1 MNKFNFKK
9 RNLVSGPHL
18 LGPVLII
25 AGLFALLSP
34 LFLKSESSME
44 KIIGVGVG
52 AIVIGLGIVS
62 SYSCMLIDFTEKR
75 FKEYFSIG
83 GFKFGEWADLPDIST
98 VKVIS
103 NSYVLTNTPN
113 GISPTFSGKVTDFR
127 ISLHS
132 DASKPAFSF
141 VYSNKDK
148 AIKKAKKL
156 ASNLD
161 AELVL
166 KISE

>member
-1 MNKFNFKK
+1 MNRFNFKK
-9 RNLVSGPHL
+9 RNLVSGLHL

-34 LFLKSESSME
+34 LFMESGSSME

-62 SYSCMLIDFTEKR
+62 SFSGTLIDFNEKR
-75 FKEYFSIG
+75 FKEYFSIVG
-83 GFKFGEWADLPDIST
+83 YKFGEWADLPDIST

-103 NSYVLTNTPN
+103 NSYVITNTPN

-127 ISLHS
+127 TFLYS
-132 DASKPAFSF
+132 DASKPVFSF
-141 VYSNKDK
+141 VYSNKNK

-161 AELVL
+161 AELV
-166 KISE
+166 INIE

>member
-1 MNKFNFKK
+1 MNNFNFKK

-34 LFLKSESSME
+34 LFLESGSSME

-62 SYSCMLIDFTEKR
+62 SYSGTLIDFTEKR

-83 GFKFGEWADLPDIST
+83 GYKFGEWENLPDIST
-98 VKVIS
+98 IKVIS
-103 NSYVLTNTPN
+103 NSYVITNIPN
-113 GISPTFSGKVTDFR
+113 GISPTFSGKVTDFK
-127 ISLHS
+127 IFLYS
-132 DASKPAFSF
+132 DVSKPVFSF
-141 VYSNKDK
+141 VYSNKNK
-148 AIKKAKKL
+148 AIQKAKKL
-156 ASNLD
+156 AYNLN

-166 KISE
+166 NIQV

>member
-9 RNLVSGPHL
+9 RNLVSSPHL

-25 AGLFALLSP
+25 AGMFALASP
-34 LFLKSESSME
+34 VFLESESAIE

-62 SYSCMLIDFTEKR
+62 SYSGTLIDFTEKR

-83 GFKFGEWADLPDIST
+83 GYKFGEWANLPDIST

-103 NSYVLTNTPN
+103 NSYVITNTPN

-127 ISLHS
+127 TFLYS
-132 DASKPAFSF
+132 DASKP
-141 VYSNKDK
+141 V
-148 AIKKAKKL
+148 
-156 ASNLD
+156 
-161 AELVL
+161 
-166 KISE
+166 